1 MWWLLQSSIIFAVM
15 ASNIEWH
22 WAPPHSYVPAL
33 AAFVASYVVTWLLSG
48 LISLLQIKR
57 TGESR

>member
-1 MWWLLQSSIIFAVM
+1 MAYLFQSSIIFAVM

-33 AAFVASYVVTWLLSG
+33 AAFVAAYIATALLNG
-48 LISLLQIKR
+48 LINLLPIKR
-57 TGESR
+57 TGDSL